1 MPAIDQNRSRAS
13 EGHFRRRA
21 TVPFS
26 STAPINININTQ
38 AVSLLKSL
46 NKTMRNLLHDP
57 RPSARHPRPNPL
69 YVPSTHTLI
78 SLAYTSLTRPSKRFP
93 PLQSQHPRRRA
104 SPRPQCACPRSFD
117 VVLHGGVPRLRAALV
132 SRGGMLYGPRGKY
145 RLAEKVFWQGPETTG
160 VGAALE
166 GLLSRMA
173 RGISV

>member
-69 YVPSTHTLI
+69 
-78 SLAYTSLTRPSKRFP
+78 KRFP